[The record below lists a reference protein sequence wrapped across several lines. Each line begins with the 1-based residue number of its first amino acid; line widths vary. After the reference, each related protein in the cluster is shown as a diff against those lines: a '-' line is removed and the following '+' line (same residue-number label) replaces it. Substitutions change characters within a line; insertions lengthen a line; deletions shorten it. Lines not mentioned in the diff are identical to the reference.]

1 MNRLRAHWLV
11 IAAIPAATA
20 CASAPPP
27 AAPVPEPPP
36 VAVVATASAQPA
48 ASAEPAASAD
58 PAAPPPVAKPSAPV
72 RAISSKEWEK
82 LRASGAFSSTS
93 FPQVGTRVETYGPF
107 SSSTTPV
114 PPGAIRLRDCQHG
127 GSSEG
132 FVTERAT
139 GAIWLLRTVGGF
151 SAPAGVSMPA
161 TRCFDHDHQVPPGT
175 KLAGVLQISYPNHIG
190 H

>member
-1 MNRLRAHWLV
+1 MNRLRAPWLV

-36 VAVVATASAQPA
+36 VAVVATASAQP
-48 ASAEPAASAD
+48 SASAD
-58 PAAPPPVAKPSAPV
+58 PAAPPPVAKPSAPL
-72 RAISSKEWEK
+72 RQISSQEWEK

-114 PPGAIRLRDCQHG
+114 PPGAIRLRDCQPG

-139 GAIWLLRTVGGF
+139 GALWLLRTVGGF

-175 KLAGVLQISYPNHIG
+175 RFAGVLQISYPSHIG